1 MHYKK
6 LTVSLSP
13 NDHTAS
19 DLLQAELGD
28 FGFEAF
34 VDTPDGFEGYVQD
47 TLFDP
52 ESLNHLNPMVDCVT
66 IKWELADVPDQNWN
80 QEWERTGFT
89 PIEVD
94 GGRCVV
100 RSTEHQAYPQA
111 ILEIIICPEMAFGS
125 GHHQTTQMIL
135 KWIMDTQLND
145 AVVLDMGCGTGV
157 LAIGMLKLGAR
168 GAVAIDIDEWS
179 VRNTIK
185 NAALNGVH
193 LNAMQGDAQLLETDT
208 MVGRFDVVVANINR
222 NILLADM
229 ARYVA
234 AMKPKAQS
242 KLTLS
247 GFYEADAE
255 DIIKCANALGLSLC
269 TKQTLSDGQND
280 WCMLSFKRG

>member
-13 NDHTAS
+13 NDPTAS

-66 IKWELADVPDQNWN
+66 IKWELSDVPDQNWN

-100 RSTEHQAYPQA
+100 RSTEHQPYPQA

-145 AVVLDMGCGTGV
+145 ALVLDMGCGTGV

-168 GAVAIDIDEWS
+168 GAKECCAQWRPPQCHAGRCPTARD
-179 VRNTIK
+179 RYNGG
-185 NAALNGVH
+185 ALRCCG
-193 LNAMQGDAQLLETDT
+193 
-208 MVGRFDVVVANINR
+208 
-222 NILLADM
+222 
-229 ARYVA
+229 
-234 AMKPKAQS
+234 
-242 KLTLS
+242 
-247 GFYEADAE
+247 
-255 DIIKCANALGLSLC
+255 
-269 TKQTLSDGQND
+269 GQHQPQY
-280 WCMLSFKRG
+280 SFG